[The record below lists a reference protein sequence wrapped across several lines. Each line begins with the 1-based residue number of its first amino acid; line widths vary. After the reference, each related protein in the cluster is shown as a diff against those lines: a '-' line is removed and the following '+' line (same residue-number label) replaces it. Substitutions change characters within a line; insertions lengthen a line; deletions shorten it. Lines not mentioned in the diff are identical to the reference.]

1 MAGNRRQAGGLLYA
15 AGISGCVVQ
24 EDGSQKEGGCDLEIA
39 PVLKSVQSA
48 ESPGKAVREKL
59 RKKSVKSPEK
69 SEETGLFPVDKN
81 HFNAIMDF
89 RWRRQ

>member
-48 ESPGKAVREKL
+48 ESPGKAVREK
-59 RKKSVKSPEK
+59 

>member
-39 PVLKSVQSA
+39 LVLKSVQSA

-59 RKKSVKSPEK
+59 RKKSVKSPGKVGK
-69 SEETGLFPVDKN
+69 SQKKPGFSRLTKIISML
-81 HFNAIMDF
+81 
-89 RWRRQ
+89 